1 MLCACIYFSGK
12 INEDFKRLRDII
24 NTYLFVKTKYEHLRN
39 AVNYE
44 KEYIANLKNDDYLK
58 DDGFTLIN
66 TIANLS
72 LDNVVIHLI
81 IVLYN

>member
-24 NTYLFVKTKYEHLRN
+24 NTFLFVRTKYQNIAKLTGEDD
-39 AVNYE
+39 
-44 KEYIANLKNDDYLK
+44 YINNLKNDNYLN
-58 DDGFTLIN
+58 DDSFTLIK

-72 LDNVVIHLI
+72 LDNVRYV
-81 IVLYN
+81 